1 MKPRTHSVRMSFLV
15 LIFVANVAGR
25 AMGQCV
31 ADDAGILNAR
41 YAEGQSSIYVSLT
54 SRVNMTD
61 LQTTGAAAQWNL
73 IDITATPSVNVTIIG
88 VKPTGLLNNETTSV
102 TLSFSGP
109 LNVNHE
115 YMLAAPHLTFLGCK
129 PKDGATPRTVVK
141 IRLTSSATP
150 PISAPST
157 PEKHYFP
164 RGKAEDRN
172 DSNFYLSGSI
182 EGAKG
187 GKAQYSADIK
197 IEIPYVLSDSGN
209 FDVRPYFNLKT
220 STAEDAD
227 PDSMNFGGKFA
238 VNFFNR
244 TSGPVRYLLFTPAA
258 GFEADT
264 SFENVNLLT
273 SQVLTFGI
281 PGNKHTFKKRV
292 RILPFIGYEVGRN
305 VKSPVKEGEDRTIS
319 RGLVGATFY
328 AAYDRT
334 EDSGISFQLDYI
346 RRFLLAREISFEKDD
361 NDKFVPLAVGKGPRD
376 YLKATAEYS
385 FSKFAGLALSYEY
398 GRLPPNFEL
407 VNHKYSLGLVVKFKT
422 KFGAE

>member
-1 MKPRTHSVRMSFLV
+1 
-15 LIFVANVAGR
+15 
-25 AMGQCV
+25 MGQCV

-41 YAEGQSSIYVSLT
+41 YTEGQSSIYVSLT
-54 SRVNMTD
+54 SRVNTTD
-61 LQTTGAAAQWNL
+61 VQTTGTANQWNL
-73 IDITATPSVNVTIIG
+73 IDITATPSVNLTIMG

-102 TLSFSGP
+102 TLSFSGT

-115 YMLAAPHLTFLGCK
+115 YMLAAPNLTFLGCK
-129 PKDGATPRTVVK
+129 AEAIPRAVVK
-141 IRLTSSATP
+141 INLTTSATP
-150 PISAPST
+150 PVSMTST
-157 PEKHYFP
+157 PKKNYFP

-172 DSNFYLSGSI
+172 DSNVYLSGNI

-187 GKAQYSADIK
+187 GKAQYSTDLK

-238 VNFFNR
+238 INFFNR
-244 TSGPVRYLLFTPAA
+244 KDGPVRYLLFTPAG

-273 SQVLTFGI
+273 SQVLTCGI

-305 VKSPVKEGEDRTIS
+305 VKSPVKEAEDRAIS

-334 EDSGISFQLDYI
+334 EDSGISFQLDYV
-346 RRFLLAREISFEKDD
+346 RRFLLAREISFKKDD
-361 NDKFVPLAVGKGPRD
+361 NDKFVPVAVGKGPRD

-398 GRLPPNFEL
+398 GSLPPNFEL
-407 VNHKYSLGLVVKFKT
+407 VTHKYSLGLVVKFKT